1 VFASGSAPPAI
12 IEREVTASVDEFARG
27 LRLAFPGAIEGGPR
41 HFRVWR
47 NECEMDVDVSPLPP
61 RAIGRLALPVLA
73 VTLGFRSAT
82 APERA
87 AMLAWL
93 DFAMHRGGG

>member
-1 VFASGSAPPAI
+1 M
-12 IEREVTASVDEFARG
+12 E
-27 LRLAFPGAIEGGPR
+27 
-41 HFRVWR
+41 
-47 NECEMDVDVSPLPP
+47 VDVSALPP

-73 VTLGFRSAT
+73 VTLRFPSAD